1 MNYKVQTL
9 NNISKKGLKLL
20 GDRYTVLDHPEN
32 PDAIL
37 LRSFKMHDM
46 EIPESVKFIGRAG
59 AGVNNIPLDKC
70 SEKGIVVCNSPG
82 ANANAV
88 KELVIAG
95 MLMSSRKVVDGIEW
109 AKTLED
115 KGDEVPAL
123 VEKGKSAFGGPE
135 LYGKTMGVI
144 GLGAIGVLVSNMA
157 VDFGMKVYGFDPF
170 ISIDHA
176 WGLSRKVK
184 RAISKEEIFKN
195 CDYISLH
202 IPFMEQTKDYVNAE
216 LLSGTKPGLR
226 LLNFARGGL
235 VNHADLKEAIEE
247 SIVNTYVTDFPD
259 EELLKMKNV
268 INIPHLGAS
277 TPESEEN
284 CAEMAID
291 SLREYI
297 ENGNIINSVNY
308 PDCSMGVCNTV
319 NRITVNHANKTNMIG
334 QITKVLADHDVN
346 ISVMANKNRNA
357 WAYTMIDV
365 DNEVGDDIKTAL
377 KAIDGVTRVRIIK

>member
-1 MNYKVQTL
+1 MNYKIQTL
-9 NNISKKGLKLL
+9 NNISKKGLKILS
-20 GDRYTVLDHPEN
+20 DNYTVLDQPEN

-46 EIPESVKFIGRAG
+46 DLPASVKFVGRAG

-95 MLMSSRKVVDGIEW
+95 MLISSRKVVDGIEW
-109 AKTLED
+109 SNTLVD

-123 VEKGKSAFGGPE
+123 VEKGKSAFSGPE
-135 LYGKTMGVI
+135 LYGKKMGVI
-144 GLGAIGVLVSNMA
+144 GLGAIGVLVANMA

-170 ISIDHA
+170 ISINNA
-176 WGLSRKVK
+176 WGLSRKVR
-184 RAISKEEIFKN
+184 RAASKEEIFKN

-202 IPFMEQTKDYVNAE
+202 IPFMEETKDYVNVD
-216 LLSGTKPGLR
+216 LLKDTKEGLR

-235 VNHADLKEAIEE
+235 VNYDALENAIEE
-247 SIVNTYVTDFPD
+247 GIVASYVTDFPN
-259 EELLKMKNV
+259 ERLLKMKNV

-284 CAEMAID
+284 CAEMAIH
-291 SLREYI
+291 SLKEYL

-308 PDCSMGVCNTV
+308 PDCDMGVCESV
-319 NRITVNHANKTNMIG
+319 NRITVNHANVPNMLG
-334 QITKVLADHDVN
+334 QITKILADNDIN
-346 ISVMANKNRNA
+346 ISIMTNKNRGA

-365 DNEVGDDIKTAL
+365 DCNVGEDVKTAL
-377 KAIDGVTRVRIIK
+377 KGIKGVTRVRIIK

>member
-20 GDRYTVLDHPEN
+20 GENYTVLDQPEN

-37 LRSFKMHDM
+37 LRSYKMHDM
-46 EIPESVKFIGRAG
+46 DIPASVKFIGRAG

-70 SEKGIVVCNSPG
+70 SQQGIVVCNSPG

-95 MLMSSRKVVDGIEW
+95 MLISSRKVIDGVAW
-109 AKTLED
+109 AKTLAD
-115 KGDEVPAL
+115 KGEDVPAL

-135 LYGKTMGVI
+135 LYGKKMGVI
-144 GLGAIGVLVSNMA
+144 GLGAIGVLVANMA

-184 RAISKEEIFKN
+184 RAVSKEEIFKN

-202 IPFMEQTKDYVNAE
+202 IPFMDETKNYVNAD
-216 LLSGTKPGLR
+216 LLRETKEGLR

-235 VNHADLKEAIEE
+235 VNYDALEEAIEE
-247 SIVNTYVTDFPD
+247 NKVAAYVADFPN
-259 EELLKMKNV
+259 ERLLKMKNV
-268 INIPHLGAS
+268 ISIPHLGAS

-284 CAEMAID
+284 CADMVIY
-291 SLREYI
+291 SLKEFL
-297 ENGNIINSVNY
+297 ENGNIIHSVNY
-308 PDCSMGVCNTV
+308 PDCDMGVCESI
-319 NRITVNHANKTNMIG
+319 NRITVNHANIPNMLG
-334 QITKVLADHDVN
+334 QITKVLADNDIN
-346 ISVMANKNRNA
+346 ISIMTNKNRKP

-365 DNEVGDDIKTAL
+365 DSNVGEEVKKAL
-377 KAIDGVTRVRIIK
+377 KNIEGVTRVRIIK

>member
-1 MNYKVQTL
+1 MKYKVQTL

-20 GDRYTVLDHPEN
+20 GEKYTVLDQPEN

-37 LRSFKMHDM
+37 LRSYKMHDM
-46 EIPESVKFIGRAG
+46 DIPASVKFIGRAG
-59 AGVNNIPLDKC
+59 AGVNNIPLEKC
-70 SEKGIVVCNSPG
+70 SEQGIVVCNSPG

-95 MLMSSRKVVDGIEW
+95 MLMSSRKVNDGVAW
-109 AKTLED
+109 AKTLAD
-115 KGDEVPAL
+115 KGEEVPAL

-135 LYGKTMGVI
+135 LYGKKMGVI
-144 GLGAIGVLVSNMA
+144 GLGAIGVLVANMA

-184 RAISKEEIFKN
+184 RATSKEEIFKN

-202 IPFMEQTKDYVNAE
+202 IPFMDETKDYVNTN
-216 LLSGTKPGLR
+216 LLKETKKGLR

-235 VNHADLKEAIEE
+235 VNYDALEAAIEE
-247 SIVNTYVTDFPD
+247 GIVDSYITDFPN
-259 EELLKMKNV
+259 ERLLKMKNV

-284 CAEMAID
+284 CAEMVIY
-291 SLREYI
+291 SLKEYL

-308 PDCSMGVCNTV
+308 PDCDAGVCESI
-319 NRITVNHANKTNMIG
+319 NRITVNHANVPNMIG
-334 QITKVLADHDVN
+334 QITKILADNDIN
-346 ISVMANKNRNA
+346 IAIMTNKNRGS

-365 DNEVGDDIKTAL
+365 DSNVGEEVKSALENIKS
-377 KAIDGVTRVRIIK
+377 VTRVRIIK

>member
-1 MNYKVQTL
+1 MNYKIQTL
-9 NNISKKGLKLL
+9 NNISKKGLKILS
-20 GDRYTVLDHPEN
+20 DNYTVLDQPEN

-46 EIPESVKFIGRAG
+46 DLPDSVKFVGRAG

-95 MLMSSRKVVDGIEW
+95 MLISSRKVVDGIQW
-109 AKTLED
+109 SNTLVD

-135 LYGKTMGVI
+135 LYGKKMGVI
-144 GLGAIGVLVSNMA
+144 GLGAIGVLVANMA
-157 VDFGMKVYGFDPF
+157 VDLGMKVYGFDPF
-170 ISIDHA
+170 ISINNA
-176 WGLSRKVK
+176 WGLSRKVR
-184 RAISKEEIFKN
+184 RAVSKEEIFKN

-202 IPFMEQTKDYVNAE
+202 IPFMEETKDYVNSD
-216 LLSGTKPGLR
+216 LLKDTKEGLR

-235 VNHADLKEAIEE
+235 VNYDALENAIDEG
-247 SIVNTYVTDFPD
+247 IVAAYVTDFPN
-259 EELLKMKNV
+259 ERLLKMKNV

-284 CAEMAID
+284 CAEMAIH
-291 SLREYI
+291 SLKEYL

-308 PDCSMGVCNTV
+308 PDCDMGVCESA
-319 NRITVNHANKTNMIG
+319 NRITVNHANVPNMLG
-334 QITKVLADHDVN
+334 QITKILADNDIN
-346 ISVMANKNRNA
+346 ISIMTNKNRGA

-365 DNEVGDDIKTAL
+365 DCNVGEDVKTAL
-377 KAIDGVTRVRIIK
+377 KGIKGVTRVRIIK

>member
-1 MNYKVQTL
+1 LNYKVQTL

-20 GDRYTVLDHPEN
+20 GENYTVLDQPEN

-37 LRSFKMHDM
+37 LRSYKMHDM
-46 EIPESVKFIGRAG
+46 DIPTSVKFVGRAG

-70 SEKGIVVCNSPG
+70 SEQGIVVCNSPG

-95 MLMSSRKVVDGIEW
+95 MLLSSRKVVDGIQW
-109 AKTLED
+109 SNTLAD

-123 VEKGKSAFGGPE
+123 VEKGKGAFGGPE
-135 LYGKTMGVI
+135 LYGKKMGVI
-144 GLGAIGVLVSNMA
+144 GLGAIGVLVANMA

-170 ISIDHA
+170 ISIDNA
-176 WGLSRKVK
+176 WGLSRKVR
-184 RAISKEEIFKN
+184 RAVSKEEIFKN

-202 IPFMEQTKDYVNAE
+202 IPYMDETKDYVNAD
-216 LLSGTKPGLR
+216 LLKDTKEGLR

-235 VNHADLKEAIEE
+235 VNYDALENAIEDG
-247 SIVNTYVTDFPD
+247 IVATYITDFPN
-259 EELLKMKNV
+259 ERLLKMKNV

-284 CAEMAID
+284 CAEMAIH
-291 SLREYI
+291 SLKEYL

-308 PDCSMGVCNTV
+308 PDCNMGVCEAE
-319 NRITVNHANKTNMIG
+319 NRITVNHANVPNMLG
-334 QITKVLADHDVN
+334 QITKILADHNLN
-346 ISVMANKNRNA
+346 IAVMTNKNRGA
-357 WAYTMIDV
+357 WAYTMMDV
-365 DNEVGDDIKTAL
+365 DSNVGEDVKTAL
-377 KAIDGVTRVRIIK
+377 KGIKGVTRVRILK